1 MSKKKIRKIELL
13 APAKNAEIGMEAIIH
28 GADAVYIGA
37 PKFGARAAA
46 GNSLEEITK
55 LAQFAKQYRA
65 RVFVALNTILE
76 DKDLKEAEAMIWDLY
91 KAGVDAVIIQDMG
104 ILSLD
109 LPPIELHASTQTDNR
124 TLDKVKELENAG
136 FSQIVL
142 ARELPLSEIA
152 HICSEVKT
160 PIEVFIHGALCVSYS
175 GQCFVSQALHNRSA
189 NRGACAQICRL
200 PFDLVDADGK
210 AILRNKHLLSMK
222 DMNRSDKLEE
232 MLDAGV
238 TSLKIEGRLKDMS
251 YVKNIVAFYRKKLDE
266 IFTRR
271 PDEFTAASSG
281 KSVFDF
287 TPNPHKSFSRGFTD
301 YFDINGKTPHYNFE
315 TPKSL
320 GEPVGTI
327 KFIEKGSIVVAGTAI
342 LNNGDGFCFINDR
355 EEFFGFRANRVEGN
369 RIYLSP
375 DMKAIPF
382 AKGARLYR
390 NYDHE
395 FEKTLAKK
403 SAERKIPVAIS
414 LKENPF
420 GFTLEATDSDGV
432 SATLVIQEEKQTAQK
447 PQIKNITDQL
457 SKLGTTIFTADSVE
471 IDFTEEFFFPASK
484 LADWRRQLI
493 DKLIEARR
501 ITHPQSLRDLRKKTA
516 ADSSPQKEELSYLAN
531 VSNQAAKAFYQ
542 QRGFTRIQPAF
553 EIESQENVPLM
564 FMKHCIRYS
573 LGCCSK
579 IKGNK
584 EKLKEP
590 LFLVNK
596 STRLRL
602 EFDCKQCEMRIY
614 KDNEQK

>member
-13 APAKNAEIGMEAIIH
+13 APAKNAEIGIEAIIH

-76 DKDLKEAEAMIWDLY
+76 DKDLKEAETMIWDLY

-124 TLDKVKELENAG
+124 TLDKVRELENAG

-175 GQCFVSQALHNRSA
+175 GQCFVSQALHSRSA
-189 NRGACAQICRL
+189 NRGACSQICRL
-200 PFDLVDADGK
+200 PFDLIDANGT

-266 IFTRR
+266 IFSRR
-271 PDEFTAASSG
+271 PDEFMAASSG
-281 KSVFDF
+281 KSAFDF
-287 TPNPHKSFSRGFTD
+287 NPNPHKSFSRGFTD
-301 YFDINGKTPHYNFE
+301 YFDINGKNPHYNFE

-327 KFIEKGSIVVAGTAI
+327 KFVEKGSIVVAGTTV

-355 EEFFGFRANRVEGN
+355 EEFFGFRANRVEDN
-369 RIYLSP
+369 RIFLSP
-375 DMKAIPF
+375 EMK
-382 AKGARLYR
+382 
-390 NYDHE
+390 
-395 FEKTLAKK
+395 
-403 SAERKIPVAIS
+403 
-414 LKENPF
+414 
-420 GFTLEATDSDGV
+420 
-432 SATLVIQEEKQTAQK
+432 
-447 PQIKNITDQL
+447 
-457 SKLGTTIFTADSVE
+457 
-471 IDFTEEFFFPASK
+471 
-484 LADWRRQLI
+484 
-493 DKLIEARR
+493 
-501 ITHPQSLRDLRKKTA
+501 
-516 ADSSPQKEELSYLAN
+516 
-531 VSNQAAKAFYQ
+531 
-542 QRGFTRIQPAF
+542 
-553 EIESQENVPLM
+553 
-564 FMKHCIRYS
+564 
-573 LGCCSK
+573 
-579 IKGNK
+579 
-584 EKLKEP
+584 
-590 LFLVNK
+590 
-596 STRLRL
+596 
-602 EFDCKQCEMRIY
+602 
-614 KDNEQK
+614 